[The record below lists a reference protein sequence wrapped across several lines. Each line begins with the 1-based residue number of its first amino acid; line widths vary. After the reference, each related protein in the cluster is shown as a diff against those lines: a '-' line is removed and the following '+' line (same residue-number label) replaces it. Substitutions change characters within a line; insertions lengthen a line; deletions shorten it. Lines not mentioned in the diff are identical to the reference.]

1 MNTIVT
7 VSGMTCDH
15 CINAVTEELMKLSEV
30 TDVKIQ
36 LDSGTVDIESESEL
50 NPALIESAI
59 QEAGYEVK
67 Q

>member
-1 MNTIVT
+1 MNTIIT

-36 LDSGTVDIESESEL
+36 LESGTVDIESESAL
-50 NPALIESAI
+50 NPGLIESAI

>member
-36 LDSGTVDIESESEL
+36 LDSGTVDIE
-50 NPALIESAI
+50 PAN
-59 QEAGYEVK
+59 
-67 Q
+67 

>member
-36 LDSGTVDIESESEL
+36 LDSGTVDIESDSEL
-50 NPALIESAI
+50 NPGLIESAI

>member
-36 LDSGTVDIESESEL
+36 LDSGTVDIESDSEL

-67 Q
+67 R